1 MGSLFD
7 IMSIF
12 RKPFAAND
20 NRNFVTR
27 PSPSRGLWLKV
38 GVKEGLRNVVVV
50 FLEVLI
56 LSLQLHVA
64 SFWITST
71 WDSVDFSVA
80 VGMLCSKQN
89 RHIPKLPGVL
99 SNEHLKE
106 IWWMISPLNT
116 LCCLK
121 VKLVTWLSLNPAQ
134 ARFATDKPA
143 AKPKPLL

>member
-1 MGSLFD
+1 
-7 IMSIF
+7 
-12 RKPFAAND
+12 
-20 NRNFVTR
+20 
-27 PSPSRGLWLKV
+27 
-38 GVKEGLRNVVVV
+38 
-50 FLEVLI
+50 
-56 LSLQLHVA
+56 
-64 SFWITST
+64 
-71 WDSVDFSVA
+71 
-80 VGMLCSKQN
+80 MLCSKQN